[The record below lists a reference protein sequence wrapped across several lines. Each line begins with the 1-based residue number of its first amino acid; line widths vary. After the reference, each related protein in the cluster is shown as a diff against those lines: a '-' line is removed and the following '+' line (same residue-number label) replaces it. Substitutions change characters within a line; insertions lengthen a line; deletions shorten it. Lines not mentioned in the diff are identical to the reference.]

1 MLDKD
6 QERDII
12 AFYQQGLSVSA
23 LSIRFGINNKSI
35 YRMFKKNGIT
45 LTPRRRRGRGKRLSQ
60 AQKEDIIAS
69 YRQGISGPKLAGRYE
84 INSITVY
91 RVLERNGVKRRT
103 SSEIFGK
110 LSQAQKED
118 IIASYQQGI
127 DGIKLA
133 SHYEIGNTAVYR
145 VLERNGV
152 KRRTNSEIFGKL
164 SQEQEE
170 DIIAC
175 YRQGIPVSKLAS
187 RYEINPTTVYCVLER
202 NGVKR
207 RTSSEIFRK
216 LSQEQEEDIIASYH
230 QGIPVSKLTS
240 RYEIGDHTV
249 YNILERN
256 GVKRRSASGAVIIY
270 PRNEHAFDVIDNE
283 EAAYWLGF
291 IAADGN
297 VSNGR
302 LRIWLSTR
310 DADHI
315 RKFTRWLA
323 LDMPIYTGIDNLGR
337 PVSTFE
343 IISKHMVEALDKYG
357 IVPRNTYV
365 MKHLPSI
372 PHTLMRHFLRGYI
385 DGDGYLS
392 IDVKTGAGFGIEAHN
407 KSIVE
412 EIQNW
417 FIQELG
423 VRRTPLIQSGNWH
436 YRQYGN
442 GQVGKIVSYL
452 YSDASVYLDR
462 KYHLAQG
469 ILSALER

>member
-6 QERDII
+6 KEREII

-23 LSIRFGINNKSI
+23 LSIQFGISDKSI

-45 LTPRRRRGRGKRLSQ
+45 PRRRSGKGKRLTQ

-69 YRQGISGPKLAGRYE
+69 YCQGIPAPKLASRYG

-103 SSEIFGK
+103 ISEIFGK
-110 LSQAQKED
+110 LTQAQKED
-118 IIASYQQGI
+118 IIASYRQGI
-127 DGIKLA
+127 PTSKLA
-133 SHYEIGNTAVYR
+133 SRYEIGGTAVYR

-170 DIIAC
+170 DIVAS

-187 RYEINPTTVYCVLER
+187 RYEMGDSTVYRVLGR

-207 RTSSEIFRK
+207 GSTGEAAITY
-216 LSQEQEEDIIASYH
+216 L
-230 QGIPVSKLTS
+230 
-240 RYEIGDHTV
+240 RY
-249 YNILERN
+249 
-256 GVKRRSASGAVIIY
+256 
-270 PRNEHAFDVIDNE
+270 EHAFDVINNE

-291 IAADGN
+291 IAADGD
-297 VSNGR
+297 VSNEG
-302 LRIWLSTR
+302 LRIGLSTR

-315 RKFTRWLA
+315 RKFSRWLA

-343 IISKHMVEALDKYG
+343 IISKHLVEALDKYG
-357 IVPRNTYV
+357 IVPRKTYV

-392 IDVKTGAGFGIEAHN
+392 TDVKTGAGFGVEAHN

-423 VRRTPLIQSGNWH
+423 VRRTSLIHSGNWH

-462 KYHLAQG
+462 KYHLAQR

>member
-6 QERDII
+6 KERDII
-12 AFYQQGLSVSA
+12 AFYQQGLRVSA
-23 LSIRFGINNKSI
+23 LSIRFGISDKSI
-35 YRMFKKNGIT
+35 YRIFKKNGIT
-45 LTPRRRRGRGKRLSQ
+45 LTRRRRRGKGKRLTQ

-84 INSITVY
+84 INSTTVY
-91 RVLERNGVKRRT
+91 RVLERNGVERRT
-103 SSEIFGK
+103 IDEISGK

-127 DGIKLA
+127 DGTKLA
-133 SHYEIGNTAVYR
+133 SRYEIGSTTVYR
-145 VLERNGV
+145 VLKRNDV
-152 KRRTNSEIFGKL
+152 KRRTNSDRFGKL

-170 DIIAC
+170 DIIAS
-175 YRQGIPVSKLAS
+175 YQQGIPALKLAS
-187 RYEINPTTVYCVLER
+187 RYEISYSTVYSVLEK
-202 NGVKR
+202 NGV
-207 RTSSEIFRK
+207 E
-216 LSQEQEEDIIASYH
+216 
-230 QGIPVSKLTS
+230 
-240 RYEIGDHTV
+240 
-249 YNILERN
+249 
-256 GVKRRSASGAVIIY
+256 RRSTSEAASTY
-270 PRNEHAFDVIDNE
+270 LRYEHAFDIINNE

-291 IAADGN
+291 IAADGD
-297 VSNGR
+297 VSNEG
-302 LRIWLSTR
+302 LRIGLSTR
-310 DADHI
+310 DAEHI
-315 RKFTRWLA
+315 RKFSRWLA
-323 LDMPIYTGIDNLGR
+323 LDMPIYTGIDNVGR

-343 IISKHMVEALDKYG
+343 ILSKHMVEALDKYG
-357 IVPRNTYV
+357 IVPGKTYV
-365 MKHLPSI
+365 MEHLPSI

-392 IDVKTGAGFGIEAHN
+392 DEETGAGFGVEAHN

-423 VRRTPLIQSGNWH
+423 VRRTRLIHSGNWR

-442 GQVGKIVSYL
+442 GQVRKIVSYL

-462 KYHLAQG
+462 KYHLAQR